1 MISLEYKRPLTELA
15 DFHNHR
21 SEWLNMDNWIVHS
34 HDDEPHNCGKPKRE
48 HIRTVTRNNSAFST
62 VVFTAFN
69 RYTTLWRFRATR
81 ILVREFFS
89 LQS

>member
-48 HIRTVTRNNSAFST
+48 HIRTVTKKMLFRLLFSQLIT
-62 VVFTAFN
+62 DTQLYGDSTPLDQN
-69 RYTTLWRFRATR
+69 HC
-81 ILVREFFS
+81 
-89 LQS
+89 

>member
-15 DFHNHR
+15 DFHNYR

-48 HIRTVTRNNSAFST
+48 HIRIVTIKIVFSI
-62 VVFTAFN
+62 TA
-69 RYTTLWRFRATR
+69 T
-81 ILVREFFS
+81 
-89 LQS
+89 